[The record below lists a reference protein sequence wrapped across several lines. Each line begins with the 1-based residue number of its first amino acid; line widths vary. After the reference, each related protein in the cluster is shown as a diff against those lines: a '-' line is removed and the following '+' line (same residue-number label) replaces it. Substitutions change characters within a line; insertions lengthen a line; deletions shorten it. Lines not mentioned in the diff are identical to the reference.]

1 MLSTNSAMKLI
12 LASTSPYRKELLARL
27 NLAFDSV
34 APEVDETPLADEQPT
49 ETACRLAL
57 AKAQAVRDRNPD
69 SLIVGSDQ
77 VAICDG
83 QRLDKPGNHANAV
96 RQLQLASGRSVV
108 FHTAVVL
115 LNSSSGR
122 IQTGLVPTETRFRSL
137 SAEEIVRYLRAEPAY
152 DCAGSAKSEGLGI
165 SLLEEIRSPD
175 PTALIGL
182 PLIAL
187 CSMLR
192 NENIVVP

>member
-115 LNSSSGR
+115 LNSGSGR
-122 IQTGLVPTETRFRSL
+122 IQTELVPTETRFRSL

>member
-57 AKAQAVRDRNPD
+57 AKAQAVRDRNPH

-77 VAICDG
+77 VAVCDG

-122 IQTGLVPTETRFRSL
+122 IQTELVPTETRFRSL